1 MTAEAL
7 NPLLSAA
14 TAMSPGSKV
23 NIDAS
28 RASVTVL
35 DDHRRRPAKVS
46 SSRHRVMTAITLQA
60 VVTALSVSIVYSLT
74 LGPAAVWILIWCLL
88 DLLIATTAPGRSAWS
103 VRAPLLSALVLTGL
117 VAFIAAFTTADAV
130 VPAVTIVSENRY
142 IFLLGLWGTS
152 VATALI
158 RVAVPA
164 ILPKHRLRVVTE
176 ASGRTTR
183 AVSEAVI
190 DPESQTDGELFVAA
204 VIAEVRRNDIDLV
217 ELTFGVDAETLRQ
230 LSWALR
236 DREVELYFPIIDLGF
251 DPDRV
256 RIRSAVDCSGLVIG
270 PSRPRLLER
279 AAKRFFDV
287 VLGTVLVAVFAP
299 LLAAV
304 AIAIKVSMP
313 GPAFYTQTRVGL
325 DGRPFRIIKFRS
337 MVVDADAQLKELL
350 KTQGTGSQPLFKV
363 QSDPR
368 ITRLGHVLRRSSI
381 DELPQL
387 FNVVGG
393 SMSLVGP
400 RPQRDEEVALYRS
413 TDHHRLGVRPGM
425 TGLWQVSG
433 RSDLEW
439 DQAREFDL
447 YYAHNWSLKNDLKIL
462 LQTFAAVGR
471 AAGAR

>member
-7 NPLLSAA
+7 NPLLSTDTTIAYTTKA
-14 TAMSPGSKV
+14 ETTAPT
-23 NIDAS
+23 
-28 RASVTVL
+28 ASVTVL
-35 DDHRRRPAKVS
+35 DDHRRRLAKVS
-46 SSRHRVMTAITLQA
+46 SNQHRVLTAIVLQT
-60 VVTALSVSIVYSLT
+60 VVTALTVSIVYSLT
-74 LGPAAVWILIWCLL
+74 LGPAAVWILVCCLL
-88 DLLIATTAPGRSAWS
+88 DLLIATTAPGRSTWS

-117 VAFIAAFTTADAV
+117 VAFIAAFTTADAI
-130 VPAVTIVSENRY
+130 VPAVTIANEDRY
-142 IFLLGLWGTS
+142 VFLLGLWGTA

-158 RVAVPA
+158 RAAVPVA
-164 ILPKHRLRVVTE
+164 LPKHRLRVVTE
-176 ASGRTTR
+176 ASGWPER
-183 AVSEAVI
+183 AVIEAVI
-190 DPESQTDGELFVAA
+190 DPQSQTDGELFVTA
-204 VIAEVRRNDIDLV
+204 VLAEVRRNDIDLV
-217 ELTFGVDAETLRQ
+217 ELTFGVGAETLRQ

-236 DREVELYFPIIDLGF
+236 DSDVELYFPIVDLGF

-256 RIRSAVDCSGLVIG
+256 RVRSAIDRSGLVIG
-270 PSRPRLLER
+270 PSRPSLLER
-279 AAKRFFDV
+279 LAKRFFDV
-287 VLGTVLVAVFAP
+287 ALGAVLVAVFAP
-299 LLAAV
+299 LLAVV
-304 AIAIKVSMP
+304 AIAIKISMP
-313 GPAFYTQTRVGL
+313 GPAFYTQTRIGL
-325 DGRPFRIIKFRS
+325 DGKPFRIIKFRS

-368 ITRLGHVLRRSSI
+368 ITRLGHILRRSSI

-400 RPQRDEEVALYRS
+400 RPQRDEEVALYQS

-439 DQAREFDL
+439 NQAREFDL

-462 LQTFAAVGR
+462 LRTFAAVGR

>member
-1 MTAEAL
+1 MTAVAL
-7 NPLLSAA
+7 QS
-14 TAMSPGSKV
+14 
-23 NIDAS
+23 I
-28 RASVTVL
+28 
-35 DDHRRRPAKVS
+35 
-46 SSRHRVMTAITLQA
+46 
-60 VVTALSVSIVYSLT
+60 VTALAVSIVYLLT
-74 LGPAAVWILIWCLL
+74 LGPAAVWILVCCML
-88 DLLIATTAPGRSAWS
+88 DLLIATTAPGRSTWS
-103 VRAPLLSALVLTGL
+103 VRVPLLSALVVTGL
-117 VAFIAAFTTADAV
+117 VAFIAVFTAADAV
-130 VPAVTIVSENRY
+130 VPAVTIADENRY
-142 IFLLGLWGTS
+142 IFLVGLWGTAF
-152 VATALI
+152 ATALI
-158 RVAVPA
+158 RAAVPA
-164 ILPKHRLRVVTE
+164 VLPKHRLRVVAE
-176 ASGRTTR
+176 ASVRPER

-190 DPESQTDGELFVAA
+190 DPQSQTDDEFFVAT
-204 VIAEVRRNDIDLV
+204 VLAEVRRNDIDLV

-236 DREVELYFPIIDLGF
+236 DRDVELYFPIVNLGF

-256 RIRSAVDCSGLVIG
+256 RIRSAIDSSGLVIG

-279 AAKRFFDV
+279 LTKRFFDV
-287 VLGTVLVAVFAP
+287 ALGAGLVVVFAP

-304 AIAIKVSMP
+304 AIAIKISMP
-313 GPAFYTQTRVGL
+313 GPAFYTQTRIGL
-325 DGRPFRIIKFRS
+325 DGKPFQIIKFRS

-368 ITRLGHVLRRSSI
+368 VTRLGHVLRRSSI

-400 RPQRDEEVALYRS
+400 RPQRDEEVALYHS

-439 DQAREFDL
+439 DEAREFDL

-462 LQTFAAVGR
+462 LRTFAAVGR